1 METYFPVYF
10 DSVFIL
16 EPKQMCLGWLFIS
29 VDIWPNLCW
38 VSFLV
43 LYFGC
48 PFGSLEPMVAMGQ
61 LIGSVSRVLPGVDLC
76 SYR

>member
-1 METYFPVYF
+1 MV
-10 DSVFIL
+10 
-16 EPKQMCLGWLFIS
+16 IS

>member
-1 METYFPVYF
+1 MV
-10 DSVFIL
+10 
-16 EPKQMCLGWLFIS
+16 IS

-43 LYFGC
+43 RYFGC
-48 PFGSLEPMVAMGQ
+48 PFASLEPMVAMGQ

-76 SYR
+76 SCR